1 MSRLFCACADAPST
15 HRPQTRGI
23 RISRLMELLLL
34 RALEAH
40 DEPAAGLHRDSE
52 TAGTAGR
59 NVFDV
64 GDGHHEFPVRGAV
77 LDQRAAPPTPAEK
90 GDVEAG
96 GAADVL
102 SVDAADVP
110 DVPFPPRDEHLDPGF
125 AFEHSRLIPGG

>member
-1 MSRLFCACADAPST
+1 MSRLFCACADAPAIHRLQTST
-15 HRPQTRGI
+15 
-23 RISRLMELLLL
+23 ISVSRFIQPLLL

-52 TAGTAGR
+52 TAGTPGR

-110 DVPFPPRDEHLDPGF
+110 D
-125 AFEHSRLIPGG
+125 